1 MAYAIR
7 AEAHPHMWIDLKS
20 ELIIKERTQVFAIY
34 QEWLLDAKLKF
45 AKEII
50 EEDQFKKLARK

>member
-1 MAYAIR
+1 MPIEVR
-7 AEAHPHMWIDLKS
+7 VDTE
-20 ELIIKERTQVFAIY
+20 EEY